1 MSIYAIGDLHL
12 SGAVDKPMDMF
23 GDNWINHATQ
33 IKNNWLNLIESKDTI
48 LIPGDISWA
57 MNMEEAM
64 IDLEFIHKLP
74 GKKILVKG
82 NHDYWWKS
90 VSKLN
95 TLYEDMFF
103 IQNNFIETEGF
114 AICGSRGWLCPND
127 TEYTEHDY
135 KIYNRELQRLELSLK
150 EASKAKTSKII
161 VMMHY
166 PPTNDKLEKSGFI
179 VLFEKYNVE
188 KVIYGHLHGNSFK
201 AGLNGFFNGV
211 EYKLVSCDYINFKPI
226 LIA

>member
-74 GKKILVKG
+74 GK
-82 NHDYWWKS
+82 
-90 VSKLN
+90 N
-95 TLYEDMFF
+95 T
-103 IQNNFIETEGF
+103 
-114 AICGSRGWLCPND
+114 C
-127 TEYTEHDY
+127 
-135 KIYNRELQRLELSLK
+135 
-150 EASKAKTSKII
+150 
-161 VMMHY
+161 
-166 PPTNDKLEKSGFI
+166 
-179 VLFEKYNVE
+179 
-188 KVIYGHLHGNSFK
+188 
-201 AGLNGFFNGV
+201 
-211 EYKLVSCDYINFKPI
+211 
-226 LIA
+226 